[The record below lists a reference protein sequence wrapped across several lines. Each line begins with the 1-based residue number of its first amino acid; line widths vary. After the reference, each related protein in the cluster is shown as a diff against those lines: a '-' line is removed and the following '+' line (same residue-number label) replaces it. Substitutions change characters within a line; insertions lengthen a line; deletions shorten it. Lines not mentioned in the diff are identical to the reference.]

1 MRKSVV
7 SKDAKYCEG
16 SIVKIKL
23 ENVLTYDSVEFKCG
37 PHLNVVIGPNGTG
50 KSTIVCAICL
60 GLAGKTSWLGRA
72 QSPTDF
78 IKYGKS
84 KARIELELYNSDG
97 DNWTIAREI
106 NKEGQQT
113 RWWVNGRA
121 ATQKAV
127 EELVSRLNIQVG
139 NLTQFLPQEKVADFA
154 KMSESELLENT
165 EKAVGDPEMYERHQK
180 LKESRTNAKSLEQE
194 FQNLQERINQE
205 VQKNARI
212 EQDVKNFEEREN
224 FLAKIAT
231 LEIKKAWVK
240 YECERLQYMS
250 TKEEKEQK
258 EKKLKEIR
266 AAHAPLMKK
275 LDDAKKNKESID
287 NMMKTK
293 GLELKE
299 AAKKAEANG
308 KEGDNLTDKY
318 VEAQDELK
326 FKKDQEDARKKRVR
340 DLNKQL
346 EALENELQNTEETED
361 VQPLLEKVNR
371 GMRETQ
377 QKLGHIN
384 MEGENLRGKIEGRR
398 RNING
403 MSKDLQA
410 LRNIENQRL
419 QTLRAK
425 HKDTYDAVM
434 WLRENR
440 DKFKGNIHEPIMLC
454 VNMKDPH
461 MAKYLEN
468 HISFNDMRAFVCDTS
483 EDMNTFMDLMREDQ
497 KLRVNAV
504 KTPPRVSLDT
514 CHPKHPIQQY
524 RKYGFHS
531 YLMDL
536 FTCPEAV
543 MKFLCTQYKVQSIP
557 VGDNRTKE
565 LVDKIVKE
573 QPDLNCFYT
582 ADNQYM
588 IKKSRYDGST
598 SSRSVKLKN
607 PTLLT
612 VSMDDNRE
620 KELVNQIQIETESV
634 RKEEDLYNNM
644 KVQSRQLDK
653 HLNEL
658 REDRKSLMT
667 RKDIKKKLQ
676 SQISAKKQTIQNVE
690 GEAIDLDAEEK
701 KVAKKFQ
708 DINAKKFKNLQQYL
722 ENTQKCVKA
731 STEKV
736 RMSLRHAETIREYNR
751 LEADI
756 REQSQTLQSAE
767 SEFERIKEKLRN
779 CKEVAKRLLLAAKRA
794 SGTGPDEEVSPSL
807 KSTFAGLPDTI
818 EEIDNCIHE
827 HQVRADCTVQ
837 TDERVVR
844 EFKRRKEEI
853 ERLETQLANKEQE
866 RDSHQATIEE
876 AKSQWLDP
884 LQELIGR
891 INKSFSHFF
900 SCLKCVGEVDLH
912 IPDNPEEYS
921 KYGVRIRVKFR
932 DSEQLRELSPFH
944 QSGGERSVTTVLYM
958 MSLQELAKC
967 PFRCVDEINQ
977 GMDPHNER
985 KVFELVVNTVCN
997 KSASQYFLL
1006 TPKLLP
1012 DLEYAKNMTVLC
1024 VYNGPDMLNHK
1035 DWNLKKF
1042 LQLRARLED

>member
-1 MRKSVV
+1 MMRKSVAPKEV
-7 SKDAKYCEG
+7 TYTEG

-23 ENVLTYDSVEFKCG
+23 ENVLTYDTVEFICG
-37 PHLNVVIGPNGTG
+37 PHLNVIIGPNGTG

-97 DNWTIAREI
+97 DNWVITREI
-106 NKEGQQT
+106 NREGQQT
-113 RWWVNGRA
+113 RWCVNGRT

-194 FQNLQERINQE
+194 FHNLQERINQE
-205 VQKNARI
+205 QQKNARI

-224 FLAKIAT
+224 FLAKIKI
-231 LEIKKAWVK
+231 LEIKRAWVR
-240 YECERLQYMS
+240 YECERQQYIA

-258 EKKLKEIR
+258 EKKLKETR
-266 AAHAPLMKK
+266 AAHAPLTKK
-275 LDDAKKNKESID
+275 LDDAKRQKEAID
-287 NMMKTK
+287 NMMKMKT
-293 GLELKE
+293 GELKE

-308 KEGDNLTDKY
+308 KEVDNLTDKY

-326 FKKDQEDARKKRVR
+326 FKKEQEDARKKRLR

-346 EALENELQNTEETED
+346 EALENELQNTDETED

-371 GMRETQ
+371 SMRETT

-398 RNING
+398 RNMNG
-403 MSKDLQA
+403 LQRDLQT
-410 LRNIENQRL
+410 LRNIETQRL
-419 QTLRAK
+419 QALRAK

-454 VNMKDPH
+454 VNMKDPN

-483 EDMNTFMDLMREDQ
+483 EDMNTFMDLMREEQ
-497 KLRVNAV
+497 KLKVNAV

-514 CHPKHPIQQY
+514 CHPKYPIQNY

-543 MKFLCTQYKVQSIP
+543 MKFLCTQYKVQNIP

-573 QPDLNCFYT
+573 QPEMNCFYT
-582 ADNQYM
+582 AENQYM

-607 PTLLT
+607 PSLLT
-612 VSMDDNRE
+612 ISMDDNRE
-620 KELVNQIQIETESV
+620 KELIETESV
-634 RKEEDLYNNM
+634 QKEEDLYNNM
-644 KVQSRQLDK
+644 KVQTRQLDK
-653 HLNEL
+653 QLNEF
-658 REDRKSLMT
+658 RDEKKRLMT

-690 GEAIDLDAEEK
+690 GEAIDLDAEEQ
-701 KVAKKFQ
+701 KVARKVQ
-708 DINAKKFKNLQQYL
+708 EINAKKYRNLQQYL
-722 ENTQKCVKA
+722 ENTQKCVRA

-736 RMSLRHAETIREYNR
+736 RMSLRHAETIREYSR

-756 REQSQTLQSAE
+756 REQSQALHSAE
-767 SEFERIKEKLRN
+767 TEFERIKTQLHE
-779 CKEVAKRLLLAAKRA
+779 CKNVAKRLLDAAKKA
-794 SGTGPDEEVSPSL
+794 SGTGPNEDLADHL
-807 KSTFAGLPDTI
+807 KATFASLPNTL
-818 EEIDNCIHE
+818 EEIDTKIHE

-837 TDERVVR
+837 TDERVVK
-844 EFKRRKEEI
+844 EYKKRKEEI
-853 ERLETQLANKEQE
+853 ARLEDQLANKERE

-884 LQELIGR
+884 LQQLITR
-891 INKSFSHFF
+891 INKAFSHFF

-958 MSLQELAKC
+958 MALQELAKC

-977 GMDPHNER
+977 GMDPNNER
-985 KVFELVVNTVCN
+985 KVFELVVNTVCK
-997 KSASQYFLL
+997 KSSSQYFLL

-1024 VYNGPDMLNHK
+1024 VYNGPGMLNHK
-1035 DWNLKKF
+1035 DWNLGKF
-1042 LQLRARLED
+1042 LRKRARLED